1 MSSREDPGA
10 ELSERQALAR
20 LEGVVG
26 RLLDRADRLRER
38 TRAAESRVQDVE
50 ELLRRFTKGEE
61 DPSSLLD
68 RVRIYESEARDLRE
82 RLERGRQGV
91 ERLLARI
98 RFLEDQR

>member
-1 MSSREDPGA
+1 MSSREEPGP

-38 TRAAESRVQDVE
+38 TRAAESRVEDVE

-68 RVRIYESEARDLRE
+68 RVRVHESEARDVRE
-82 RLERGRQGV
+82 RLELGRGGV